1 MKNSLTQVQKANA
14 EKDVMFRQNLRLEME
29 LKQAKE
35 LAGSFEDKFTRCIN
49 LTKNMLIEKCNHEK
63 REARRKSMEDRIRL
77 GEWSSSYSVS
87 SRDSVSSEK
96 CSKNSKFLSFYKKWS
111 RPGVGKMW
119 LVTSHVASSAAS

>member
-1 MKNSLTQVQKANA
+1 MSFSPYIFYFPYSDETLIKVQKANA

-87 SRDSVSSEK
+87 SRDSVS
-96 CSKNSKFLSFYKKWS
+96 
-111 RPGVGKMW
+111 
-119 LVTSHVASSAAS
+119 